1 MNQRNMRL
9 CLCQSCVGAFFAS
22 NRYRI
27 FRDKPLEVIKEPCDI
42 CHVRRGYDFVIKP
55 QRSVIRQP
63 ICMIDTEGTVTTSTL
78 SS

>member
-9 CLCQSCVGAFFAS
+9 CLCQSCVGTFFAT

-42 CHVRRGYDFVIKP
+42 CHMRLGYDFVIKP
-55 QRSVIRQP
+55 GRPTPRNALIPNPKASDYAVI
-63 ICMIDTEGTVTTSTL
+63 L
-78 SS
+78 SN